1 MAEGYARCWR
11 AALEGVAEVEEHLV
25 LLTERSMR
33 YQCLL
38 VREHLLAYRP
48 VSRELW
54 QTLFS
59 YYQIAESRGVAE
71 KPAKDSLLKAAGVAT
86 PQGVFIHALLLAG
99 ASPFH
104 FTARQIQ
111 WLDERLPALAP
122 RAPLEKKE
130 ARSLPGRG
138 ALQIDFKD
146 PAPPRRTE
154 PRMVGETIYE
164 IDTYQLA
171 QALSRRIKL
180 LRNGESPDKL
190 GLGEQFAGTVVEG
203 LLVDLYRTW
212 CEQPTDRSLP
222 RHVSSRQ
229 IEVVF
234 GLSRQHQATGA
245 AGGFELPEEQSSLDS
260 QDLMRLHLFG
270 QSASAATATAE
281 APAALGENWQVRN
294 ESANGMQLSRVL
306 TEGAR
311 ISLQQLLAVNLGGR
325 YFVGV
330 IRWLQQ
336 EESQVV
342 IGVKLLPGSP
352 QAATVRPVDMVNAGR
367 RSWTECLW
375 LPAAPSLK
383 ANPSLL
389 LPVGWFRPG
398 RLVEWWDGQGTRK
411 IRLESVI
418 ERGVDFERVQYAV
431 SAQGR

>member
-1 MAEGYARCWR
+1 M
-11 AALEGVAEVEEHLV
+11 
-25 LLTERSMR
+25 
-33 YQCLL
+33 
-38 VREHLLAYRP
+38 
-48 VSRELW
+48 
-54 QTLFS
+54 
-59 YYQIAESRGVAE
+59 
-71 KPAKDSLLKAAGVAT
+71 
-86 PQGVFIHALLLAG
+86 
-99 ASPFH
+99 
-104 FTARQIQ
+104 
-111 WLDERLPALAP
+111 
-122 RAPLEKKE
+122 
-130 ARSLPGRG
+130 PGRG
-138 ALQIDFKD
+138 ALQIDFND

-154 PRMVGETIYE
+154 PRMVGESIYE

-234 GLSRQHQATGA
+234 GLSRQHQATGSA
-245 AGGFELPEEQSSLDS
+245 VGFELPEEQSSLDS

-270 QSASAATATAE
+270 QSASSATATAE

-411 IRLESVI
+411 IRLESVV